1 VETRESQK
9 YSIESVKRA
18 IAILRSFSRT
28 KSELGVTELS
38 RELSVHKS
46 TVSRLLS
53 TLESE
58 GFVSRN
64 PDTGRYRLGVGLLEL
79 AGLVIIHTDLRR
91 VARPLLAQL
100 AEQTLETVNL
110 AVRDHNRVINIELIP
125 SRDRRI
131 LNVGWVGRHTPL
143 HVSSTGK
150 VFLAHLSEIELTALL
165 QETLERF
172 TEHTVTDPQML
183 REELSIIR
191 ERGFATGFEE
201 LEIGL
206 NAVGAPIRDHTGNV
220 IAAVSTAGPAYR
232 LSRDHILEKVA
243 DDVVNCALDISH
255 ALGYYTETNKDD
267 S

>member
-1 VETRESQK
+1 MEAGEPQK
-9 YSIESVKRA
+9 YGIESVKRA
-18 IAILRSFSRT
+18 IAILRCFSRRRT
-28 KSELGVTELS
+28 ELGVTELS
-38 RELSVHKS
+38 RELDVHKS

-58 GFVSRN
+58 RFVNRN
-64 PDTGRYRLGVGLLEL
+64 PDNGRYRLGVGILEL

-91 VARPLLAQL
+91 VAQPLLVQL
-100 AEQTLETVNL
+100 AEQTQETVNL

-131 LNVGWVGRHTPL
+131 LNIGWVGRHTPL
-143 HVSSTGK
+143 HPSSTGK
-150 VFLAHLSEIELTALL
+150 VLLAHLTETELNTLL
-165 QETLERF
+165 QEPLERF
-172 TEHTVTDPQML
+172 TEHTITDPQEL

-191 ERGFATGFEE
+191 EKGFATGFEE

-220 IAAVSTAGPAYR
+220 IAAISTAGPAYR
-232 LSRDHILEKVA
+232 LSRERIMENVA
-243 DDVVNCALDISH
+243 NDVVNCAKDISR
-255 ALGYYTETNKDD
+255 ALGYTQTNMDD

>member
-1 VETRESQK
+1 MEAGEPQK
-9 YSIESVKRA
+9 YGIESVKRA
-18 IAILRSFSRT
+18 IAILRCFSR
-28 KSELGVTELS
+28 KRPELGVTELS
-38 RELSVHKS
+38 RELGVHKS

-58 GFVSRN
+58 GFVNRN
-64 PDTGRYRLGVGLLEL
+64 PDTGRFRLGVGLIEL
-79 AGLVIIHTDLRR
+79 AGLVIIHTDLRN
-91 VARPLLAQL
+91 VARPRLSQL

-131 LNVGWVGRHTPL
+131 LNIGWVGRHTPL

-150 VFLAHLSEIELTALL
+150 VFLAHLSETELATLL
-165 QETLERF
+165 KEPLERF
-172 TEHTVTDPQML
+172 TEHTITDPEAL
-183 REELSIIR
+183 REELSITR

-206 NAVGAPIRDHTGNV
+206 NAIGAPIRDHTGSV

-232 LSRDHILEKVA
+232 LSREHILEKVA
-243 DDVVNCALDISH
+243 DDVVNCAQDISR
-255 ALGYYTETNKDD
+255 ALGYTQTNQDA